1 MKNSHVAAYHIEKS
15 IGIIV
20 KQNTQKCSTAPGDAA
35 MKAHVHPA
43 PEATALYALSGAR
56 KYLNADER
64 RSVLNAIDALPTDR
78 RLFALTLFW
87 TGARLSEVLALRGL
101 SFQPSRGVVAI
112 CTLKRRRRAVREI
125 PIPSSLVVALDRRFN
140 LAALG
145 DARLWPWCR
154 TTGWRVIR
162 GIMNATRLS
171 GPAASPRGLR
181 HGFAIDA
188 LRHAVPLTLLQK
200 WMGHARLATTAI
212 YADAS
217 GPEERAFA
225 QHLWADAGRR
235 RTIRPLH
242 YNPRRSQP

>member
-1 MKNSHVAAYHIEKS
+1 M
-15 IGIIV
+15 
-20 KQNTQKCSTAPGDAA
+20 KQNTQKCSTANGDAA
-35 MKAHVHPA
+35 MSAHAAPA
-43 PEATALYALSGAR
+43 PEATVLYALSGAR

-64 RSVLNAIDALPTDR
+64 RAVLDEIDALSLDR

-87 TGARLSEVLALRGL
+87 TGARISDVLALRGL

-112 CTLKRRRRAVREI
+112 HTLKRRRRAIREI
-125 PIPSSLVVALDRRFN
+125 PIPSSLVLALDRRFN
-140 LAALG
+140 LDALG
-145 DARLWPWCR
+145 DALLWPWCR
-154 TTGWRVIR
+154 TTAWRVIR
-162 GIMNATRLS
+162 GVMDAARLS

-225 QHLWADAGRR
+225 QHLWADASRR
-235 RTIRPLH
+235 RTARRRPF
-242 YNPRRSQP
+242 SQTRFQP